1 MIRPIGIIVCLVT
14 RVILSV
20 VVSYYGQRVG
30 KTEKNNNKKNSKVTM
45 ILARTYL
52 VSVAFG

>member
-30 KTEKNNNKKNSKVTM
+30 KMEKNNNKKNSTVTM